1 MVKEVATMQAQ
12 VRAIPEMDS
21 WVVECTE
28 HGLLGVATDE
38 TVDRFAVNHMAD
50 AHGAAKIAQ

>member
-1 MVKEVATMQAQ
+1 
-12 VRAIPEMDS
+12 VRAIREGS
-21 WVVECTE
+21 AWVVECTE